1 MNSYNFNNFSDKKI
15 KKQKNKNEDNIADA
29 YSPNIS

>member
-1 MNSYNFNNFSDKKI
+1 MNSYNLKIFSDKKT
-15 KKQKNKNEDNIADA
+15 KKQKNKNEDNMADA